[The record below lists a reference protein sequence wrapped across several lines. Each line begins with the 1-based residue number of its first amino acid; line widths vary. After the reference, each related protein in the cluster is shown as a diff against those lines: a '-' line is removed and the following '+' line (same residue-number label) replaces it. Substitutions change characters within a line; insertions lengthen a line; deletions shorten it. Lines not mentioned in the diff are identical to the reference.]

1 MLVVTAYCDG
11 NHTIPALWG
20 TIRLC
25 RGYMPTNG
33 SKFVLKRDDFQ
44 QLLDMSLAN

>member
-1 MLVVTAYCDG
+1 
-11 NHTIPALWG
+11 
-20 TIRLC
+20 
-25 RGYMPTNG
+25 MPTNG